1 MMTIVVVPIAVALV
15 AFIMYALDRRSK
27 EQPISWPDAMKLT
40 VFSGLIT
47 SGVVFATTG
56 DVSTVVENVKTV
68 SETLPS
74 TQDMFVGSPTF

>member
-1 MMTIVVVPIAVALV
+1 MMLIVISLAVSLV

-47 SGVVFATTG
+47 SGVVFATTS
-56 DVSTVVENVKTV
+56 DLPNLAESIKVVAENVQ
-68 SETLPS
+68 SS
-74 TQDMFVGSPTF
+74 ADMFVGTPQF

>member
-1 MMTIVVVPIAVALV
+1 MMTILVVPVAVALV

-47 SGVVFATTG
+47 SGVVFATGSDMSSIT
-56 DVSTVVENVKTV
+56 ENVKIV
-68 SETLPS
+68 AENMPS
-74 TQDMFVGSPTF
+74 TQDMFVGAPTF

>member
-27 EQPISWPDAMKLT
+27 EKPISWPDAMKLT

-47 SGVVFATTG
+47 SGVVFATTT
-56 DVSTVVENVKTV
+56 DVSNIAETVKTV
-68 SETLPS
+68 SESVPS
-74 TQDMFVGSPTF
+74 TQDMFVGAPTF

>member
-47 SGVVFATTG
+47 SGVVFATTT
-56 DVSTVVENVKTV
+56 DVSAVVENVKTV
-68 SETLPS
+68 SETLPT